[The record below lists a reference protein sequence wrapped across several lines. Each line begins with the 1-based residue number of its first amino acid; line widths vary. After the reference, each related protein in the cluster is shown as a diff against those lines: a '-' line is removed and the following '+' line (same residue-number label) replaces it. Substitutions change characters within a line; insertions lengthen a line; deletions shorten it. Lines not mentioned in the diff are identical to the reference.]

1 MIKDIKN
8 TIRQSAIYGLSR
20 IGIRAASFILIPIYT
35 SVFNADA
42 IANINL
48 LESFW
53 QYIFTFILFGAE
65 AAIINFCA
73 KESDISKRKKLLFNF
88 FSILVFNS
96 ILFIGIARILSI
108 DLSTLVLNESG
119 YGNVIFY
126 CFLISVFEALLIIP
140 LTIARLN
147 EKPTLYT
154 LIVLCNIILN
164 ISLQIYFIFILKY
177 SFEYVFLAKFIA
189 PAFTLL
195 ICIPYLMKHLK
206 INFDISS
213 LKEIVSYSL
222 PLMIAMVLSLL
233 LNSVDRFILVDFV
246 TKQQVAVYTI
256 AYSIGSV
263 TNAFILS
270 PYTLAMNVIFWKKLG
285 DSNFQR
291 FMTKSSTYL
300 FFSMI
305 SSALVISFFIQ
316 YMIKIFVRN
325 PELWYASNIIP
336 IILFANCFV
345 ALFLFPTLD
354 FYYKKKTNT
363 ILLIIVLSLIVSVVL
378 NIIFI
383 KYFGIYAASFITV
396 LSYLFMFFIGLFF
409 SRNIRLTKYEPKKLI
424 LLSVLYVIFVYSSF
438 WMSIQN
444 LYLDIIIKLFLIL
457 LYLFFLYLF
466 GFFEKIEII
475 KVKEISNKY
484 LKTNFSL
491 T

>member
-8 TIRQSAIYGLSR
+8 TIKQSAIYGLSR

-35 SVFNADA
+35 IVFNSDS

-53 QYIFTFILFGAE
+53 QYLFTFVLFGTE
-65 AAIINFCA
+65 AAIINFCT
-73 KESDISKRKKLLFNF
+73 KEKDDLRRKKLLFNF
-88 FSILVFNS
+88 FSILIFNS
-96 ILFIGIARILSI
+96 IIFIAIARFLSNDI
-108 DLSTLVLNESG
+108 SILVLRESG
-119 YGNVIFY
+119 YSNVIFY
-126 CFLISVFEALLIIP
+126 CFLISIFEALLIVP

-147 EKPTLYT
+147 EKAALYT
-154 LIVLCNIILN
+154 LIVSCNLILN
-164 ISLQIYFIFILKY
+164 ISLQIYFIFYLKS

-195 ICIPYLMKHLK
+195 ICIPYVLKRIK
-206 INFDISS
+206 INFDVTS
-213 LKEIVSYSL
+213 LKEIISYSL

-246 TKQQVAVYTI
+246 TKQQVAIYTI

-270 PYTLAMNVIFWKKLG
+270 PYTLAMNVIFWKKLE
-285 DSNFQR
+285 DDNFKR

-305 SSALVISFFIQ
+305 FSALIISFFMQ
-316 YMIKIFVRN
+316 YAIKVFVRN
-325 PELWYASNIIP
+325 PELWYATNIIP

-363 ILLIIVLSLIVSVVL
+363 ILLIIVLSLTVSVVL

-383 KYFGIYAASFITV
+383 RYFGIYAASFVTV
-396 LSYLFMFFIGLFF
+396 ISYLFMFFIGLYLARKFQ
-409 SRNIRLTKYEPKKLI
+409 LTKYESKKLS
-424 LLSVLYVIFVYSSF
+424 LLSIFYIIFVYSTF
-438 WMSIQN
+438 LMNIQN
-444 LYLDIIIKLFLIL
+444 TYLDILIKVFLIF

-466 GFFEKIEII
+466 GFFEKIEIE
-475 KVKEISNKY
+475 KVKELSNKY
-484 LKTNFSL
+484 LKTSFS
-491 T
+491 